1 MNRDA
6 RGEVAA
12 SRTASPNQDWELG
25 LRRAG
30 VSNDV
35 TGSDERL
42 MEAVKKGDRDSFAR
56 LIARHKVPILNFLY
70 RYTLDR
76 DLAEDLSQEVFLR
89 VYREAHVF
97 DARRGRVSTWM
108 YTVARNLARDVAR
121 RKKFEIKANS
131 AFCERRGKLQES
143 DLSTGLPDDPVSN
156 LERKETIRAVRASLA
171 RLPEKYRSVF
181 VLCELQGLSYGETGA
196 VVGCSEKTISSRLSR
211 ARDRFR
217 KELNQIVGARR

>member
-1 MNRDA
+1 M
-6 RGEVAA
+6 RGTIGE
-12 SRTASPNQDWELG
+12 
-25 LRRAG
+25 
-30 VSNDV
+30 
-35 TGSDERL
+35 DERGTDDRL
-42 MEAVKKGDRDSFAR
+42 MEAVKTGDREAFTR
-56 LIARHKVPILNFLY
+56 LVARHKVPILNFLY

-89 VYREAHVF
+89 VFKEARSF
-97 DARRGRVSTWM
+97 DRRLGKVTTWI

-121 RKKFEIKANS
+121 RKKFELKANS
-131 AFCERRGKLQES
+131 AFCERRGQLQPTELAS
-143 DLSTGLPDDPVSN
+143 NWVDDPVFA

-211 ARDRFR
+211 AREKFR
-217 KELNQIVGARR
+217 KELRQVVGTMSSPGKQSRGE